1 MKKLKKIIQRQAS
14 KICFRAREKQLKN
27 WLGTKVLRKMCFKGL
42 ERARASISQKH
53 ASLKSHSLLSCY
65 NLFCLFTSSV
75 WKEGFNLA
83 KTCVFEISLTSFMLQ
98 PFFAFAFYMGQIK
111 FQVSSTLLQLGQ
123 APTVIPVFE
132 DLLLLLPLSNS
143 TFSWRLHCTYT
154 KIELETGEA
163 LKMSFFPKKSASEFQ
178 GFLFFSR
185 VCTFISLRGKPKK
198 THVQILELR
207 DIGLAKDSFVSG
219 WSFLSPKNI
228 SHVFQGPFCGM
239 GTCVPKYPSL
249 D

>member
-1 MKKLKKIIQRQAS
+1 MFQRVG
-14 KICFRAREKQLKN
+14 K
-27 WLGTKVLRKMCFKGL
+27 
-42 ERARASISQKH
+42 RASISQKH

-143 TFSWRLHCTYT
+143 TFSWRLDCTYT

-185 VCTFISLRGKPKK
+185 VCTFITLRGKPKRHMCK
-198 THVQILELR
+198 YWSYVTSVWRKILLCQVEVSKFPLPKKYFSR
-207 DIGLAKDSFVSG
+207 FSRTLLWDGNLCPKVPFTWLA
-219 WSFLSPKNI
+219 
-228 SHVFQGPFCGM
+228 
-239 GTCVPKYPSL
+239 T
-249 D
+249 